1 MDISWSSWHVTTV
14 TTSRNRVQ
22 KGSCEMERF
31 ITAKLK
37 KIVYFQSKKCE
48 NVSIEDVLWK
58 PRSERK
64 LC

>member
-1 MDISWSSWHVTTV
+1 
-14 TTSRNRVQ
+14 
-22 KGSCEMERF
+22 MERF